1 MPAFTATSDGNPQVK
16 QGIGPELPR
25 PNPVRIPTR
34 RELASYGIKLPSQRA
49 AEQEQRR
56 AEVEPQQPTA
66 VSPQEE
72 EALQEAALRQAF
84 AEQQSQRYGES
95 YAPEQDDE
103 SALQEAELSKA
114 FAEQQ
119 SQRYGEGYQQN
130 DEEALQEAALR
141 RAFAEQQQA
150 RYGQQEPAPQAPA
163 ASPVDTRNAFSF
175 SPMADLVDDGPSEPM
190 FTLSPQ
196 LEERIEQQSEQE
208 DDVPFGQFEPAAPV
222 AQPQQPHSQ
231 SQQYQQP
238 QQQQYQQPSQQHYQQ
253 PQQPVQQPPQQ
264 TQAEQHPAMDSL
276 IHPFL
281 MRNDQPLQKPTT
293 PLPTLDLLTEAPKEV
308 EPVDSFALEQ
318 KARTVE
324 ASGRLPRES
333 RRGGHPAGAGH
344 HPLRAGSGA
353 GR

>member
-141 RAFAEQQQA
+141 GHSPSSSRRATASKNRPRRRRLPA
-150 RYGQQEPAPQAPA
+150 R
-163 ASPVDTRNAFSF
+163 S
-175 SPMADLVDDGPSEPM
+175 
-190 FTLSPQ
+190 
-196 LEERIEQQSEQE
+196 I
-208 DDVPFGQFEPAAPV
+208 
-222 AQPQQPHSQ
+222 
-231 SQQYQQP
+231 
-238 QQQQYQQPSQQHYQQ
+238 
-253 PQQPVQQPPQQ
+253 
-264 TQAEQHPAMDSL
+264 PAMLS
-276 IHPFL
+276 
-281 MRNDQPLQKPTT
+281 
-293 PLPTLDLLTEAPKEV
+293 A
-308 EPVDSFALEQ
+308 
-318 KARTVE
+318 
-324 ASGRLPRES
+324 S
-333 RRGGHPAGAGH
+333 RRW
-344 HPLRAGSGA
+344 RI
-353 GR
+353 

>member
-1 MPAFTATSDGNPQVK
+1 MSRARAIGKSRLRRSRRRVLPLILPPRSATVPTSAERGFSATGAKPQLDTAAAAAAGAAAATFMPAFTATSDGNPQVK

-175 SPMADLVDDGPSEPM
+175 ADGGFSGRWP
-190 FTLSPQ
+190 
-196 LEERIEQQSEQE
+196 ERA
-208 DDVPFGQFEPAAPV
+208 DVHAVPAA
-222 AQPQQPHSQ
+222 
-231 SQQYQQP
+231 
-238 QQQQYQQPSQQHYQQ
+238 
-253 PQQPVQQPPQQ
+253 
-264 TQAEQHPAMDSL
+264 
-276 IHPFL
+276 
-281 MRNDQPLQKPTT
+281 
-293 PLPTLDLLTEAPKEV
+293 
-308 EPVDSFALEQ
+308 
-318 KARTVE
+318 
-324 ASGRLPRES
+324 
-333 RRGGHPAGAGH
+333 
-344 HPLRAGSGA
+344 
-353 GR
+353 